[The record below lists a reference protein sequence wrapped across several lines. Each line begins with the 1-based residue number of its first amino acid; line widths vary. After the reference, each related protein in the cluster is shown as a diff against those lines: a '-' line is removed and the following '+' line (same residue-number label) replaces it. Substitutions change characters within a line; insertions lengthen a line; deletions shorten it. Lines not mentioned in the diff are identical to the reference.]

1 MSILKLLR
9 SKSNSTLSVI
19 TMHHH
24 NDVFNGQYDCTY
36 TLNSNGVT
44 EVTKELC
51 EDAECVFAEF
61 DDLLMQ
67 DDVTYQINVL
77 PTLSL
82 IIRTKEEEYTI
93 SSNMLYN
100 TDIFITDSDMFN
112 PANNKSKLIVNSP
125 SKIFAR
131 IIKREV
137 IPVKILI
144 KYTNVK
150 NTVTISINTE
160 KPSLYMDN
168 PVTITNPVLLTK
180 EPVQKESFT
189 KTEVK
194 PKGYTNVIVGNEV
207 ELDPDKHRNNIIA
220 EVMQHVENVAKGEVH
235 ESEPNKTLEDVR
247 INDDSKVTQA
257 EVEAY
262 RKKVFNEG
270 LQELAKE
277 ARRKE
282 EQSTE
287 DDFSI

>member
-9 SKSNSTLSVI
+9 SKNNSTLTVI

-24 NDVFNGQYDCTY
+24 NGVFDNKYDCTY
-36 TLNSNGVT
+36 ILNGDEFT

-51 EDAECVFAEF
+51 AAEECVFAEF

-67 DDVTYQINVL
+67 DDATYQINVL

-93 SSNMLYN
+93 SSNMLYT
-100 TDIFITDSDMFN
+100 TDIFVNDQS
-112 PANNKSKLIVNSP
+112 KSIINSP
-125 SKIFAR
+125 SKILSR

-144 KYTNVK
+144 KYESAN
-150 NTVTISINTE
+150 NTLTTRSNNDKPLYINN
-160 KPSLYMDN
+160 PFLVDN
-168 PVTITNPVLLTK
+168 PLTK
-180 EPVQKESFT
+180 EPLRNELPT

-194 PKGYTNVIVGNEV
+194 PKGYTNVIVGNEI

-235 ESEPNKTLEDVR
+235 ASEPNKTLEDVR
-247 INDDSKVTQA
+247 IHDDNKVTQA

>member
-9 SKSNSTLSVI
+9 SKNNSTLTVI
-19 TMHHH
+19 TTHH
-24 NDVFNGQYDCTY
+24 NDLFNNKHDCTY
-36 TLNSNGVT
+36 VLNSAEST
-44 EVTKELC
+44 KVTKETC
-51 EDAECVFAEF
+51 IIDAEYIFSEF
-61 DDLLMQ
+61 DELLLQ

-93 SSNMLYN
+93 SSHMLYN
-100 TDIFITDSDMFN
+100 TDIFVNDQS
-112 PANNKSKLIVNSP
+112 KSVINSP
-125 SKIFAR
+125 SNILAR
-131 IIKREV
+131 IVKREV
-137 IPVKILI
+137 IPVKIII
-144 KYTNVK
+144 KYENVK
-150 NTVTISINTE
+150 DTVTIRSYNE
-160 KPSLYMDN
+160 LSPYLDN
-168 PVTITNPVLLTK
+168 PVTIANPVLITK
-180 EPVQKESFT
+180 EPVQKELFA
-189 KTEVK
+189 KTEIK

-235 ESEPNKTLEDVR
+235 ASEPNKTLEDVR
-247 INDDSKVTQA
+247 IHDDSKVTQA

>member
-9 SKSNSTLSVI
+9 SKNNSTLSVI

-24 NDVFNGQYDCTY
+24 NDVFNSQYDCTY
-36 TLNSNGVT
+36 TLTSDGFT
-44 EVTKELC
+44 EVTEELC
-51 EDAECVFAEF
+51 ADAECVFAEF
-61 DDLLMQ
+61 DDLLMK

-82 IIRTKEEEYTI
+82 IIRTREEEYTI

-112 PANNKSKLIVNSP
+112 PDNNRSKLIVNSP

-144 KYTNVK
+144 KYENIK
-150 NTVTISINTE
+150 DTVTIRSYSKDIVY
-160 KPSLYMDN
+160 KDN
-168 PVTITNPVLLTK
+168 PVTLTNPVLVTK
-180 EPVQKESFT
+180 EPVQPNLFA
-189 KTEVK
+189 KTDVK

-235 ESEPNKTLEDVR
+235 ASEPNKTLEDVR

>member
-9 SKSNSTLSVI
+9 SKNNSTLTVI
-19 TMHHH
+19 TTHH
-24 NDVFNGQYDCTY
+24 NETFNNKYDCTY
-36 TLNSNGVT
+36 VLNNT
-44 EVTKELC
+44 EVTNEVYG
-51 EDAECVFAEF
+51 DAEYIFAEF
-61 DDLLMQ
+61 DNLLMK

-100 TDIFITDSDMFN
+100 TDIFTTDLDMFN
-112 PANNKSKLIVNSP
+112 SDVAKSKLIVNSP

-137 IPVKILI
+137 IPVKIII
-144 KYTNVK
+144 KYENVK
-150 NTVTISINTE
+150 NTVTIRSYNE
-160 KPSLYMDN
+160 LSPYLDN
-168 PVTITNPVLLTK
+168 PVTIANPVLITK
-180 EPVQKESFT
+180 EPVQKELSA
-189 KTEVK
+189 KTEIK

-207 ELDPDKHRNNIIA
+207 ELDPDKHRNRIIA

-235 ESEPNKTLEDVR
+235 ASEPNKTLEDVR
-247 INDDSKVTQA
+247 IHDDSKVTQA

>member
-9 SKSNSTLSVI
+9 SKNNSTLSVI

-24 NDVFNGQYDCTY
+24 NDVFNSQYDCTY
-36 TLNSNGVT
+36 TLTSDGFT
-44 EVTKELC
+44 EVTEELC
-51 EDAECVFAEF
+51 ADAECVFAEF
-61 DDLLMQ
+61 DDLLMK

-82 IIRTKEEEYTI
+82 IIRTREEEYTI

-112 PANNKSKLIVNSP
+112 PDNNRSKLIVNSP

-144 KYTNVK
+144 KYENIK
-150 NTVTISINTE
+150 DTVTIRSYSKDIVY
-160 KPSLYMDN
+160 KDN
-168 PVTITNPVLLTK
+168 PVTLTNPVLVTK
-180 EPVQKESFT
+180 EPVQPNLFA

-235 ESEPNKTLEDVR
+235 VSEPNKTLEDVR

>member
-9 SKSNSTLSVI
+9 GKNNSTLTVI
-19 TMHHH
+19 TTHRR
-24 NDVFNGQYDCTY
+24 NDVFNNKYDCTY
-36 TLNSNGVT
+36 ILNSDGVA
-44 EVTKELC
+44 EVTKELYVD
-51 EDAECVFAEF
+51 EECVFAEF

-93 SSNMLYN
+93 SSNTLYT
-100 TDIFITDSDMFN
+100 TDIFVNDQS
-112 PANNKSKLIVNSP
+112 KSIINSP
-125 SKIFAR
+125 SKIFTK
-131 IIKREV
+131 IIRREV
-137 IPVKILI
+137 IPVKIIVKYENI
-144 KYTNVK
+144 KD
-150 NTVTISINTE
+150 TVTIRSYSE
-160 KPSLYMDN
+160 HSPYLDN
-168 PVTITNPVLLTK
+168 PVTITNPVPLITK
-180 EPVQKESFT
+180 EPVQKELF
-189 KTEVK
+189 K

-207 ELDPDKHRNNIIA
+207 ELDPDKHRNKIIA
-220 EVMQHVENVAKGEVH
+220 EVMQHVENVANGEVH
-235 ESEPNKTLEDVR
+235 AAEPNKTLEDVR
-247 INDDSKVTQA
+247 IHDDNKVTQA

-262 RKKVFNEG
+262 RKKVFSGG

>member
-9 SKSNSTLSVI
+9 SKNNSTLSVI

-24 NDVFNGQYDCTY
+24 NDVFNSQYDCTY
-36 TLNSNGVT
+36 TLTSDGAT

-51 EDAECVFAEF
+51 ADAECVFAEF
-61 DDLLMQ
+61 DDLLLR

-82 IIRTKEEEYTI
+82 IIRTREEEYTI

-112 PANNKSKLIVNSP
+112 LDNNRSKLIVNSP

-144 KYTNVK
+144 KYENIK
-150 NTVTISINTE
+150 DTVTIRSYSKDIVY
-160 KPSLYMDN
+160 KDN
-168 PVTITNPVLLTK
+168 PVTLTNPVLVTK
-180 EPVQKESFT
+180 EPVQPNLFA

-235 ESEPNKTLEDVR
+235 VSEPNKTLEDVR

>member
-1 MSILKLLR
+1 MSILNLLR
-9 SKSNSTLSVI
+9 SKNNSILSVI

-24 NDVFNGQYDCTY
+24 NDVLNNAYDCTY
-36 TLNSNGVT
+36 VLNNT
-44 EVTKELC
+44 EVTKDVC
-51 EDAECVFAEF
+51 ADAEYIFAEF
-61 DDLLMQ
+61 DDLLIK

-100 TDIFITDSDMFN
+100 TDIFVNDQ
-112 PANNKSKLIVNSP
+112 SKLIINSP

-137 IPVKILI
+137 IPVKIMI
-144 KYTNVK
+144 RYENVK
-150 NTVTISINTE
+150 DTVTIRSYSEN
-160 KPSLYMDN
+160 PVRMDITN
-168 PVTITNPVLLTK
+168 PVLITKEPYLDKPVTITNPVLLTK
-180 EPVQKESFT
+180 EPVPKELF
-189 KTEVK
+189 K

>member
-9 SKSNSTLSVI
+9 SKNNSTLSVI

-24 NDVFNGQYDCTY
+24 NDVFNSQYDCTY
-36 TLNSNGVT
+36 TLNSDGFT
-44 EVTKELC
+44 EVTEELC
-51 EDAECVFAEF
+51 ADAECVFAEF
-61 DDLLMQ
+61 DDLLMK

-112 PANNKSKLIVNSP
+112 LDNSKSKLIVNSP

-144 KYTNVK
+144 KYENIK
-150 NTVTISINTE
+150 NTVTIRSYSKDIVY
-160 KPSLYMDN
+160 KDN
-168 PVTITNPVLLTK
+168 PVTLTNPVLVTK
-180 EPVQKESFT
+180 EPVQPNLFA

-235 ESEPNKTLEDVR
+235 VSEPNKTLEDVR

>member
-36 TLNSNGVT
+36 TLTSDGVV
-44 EVTKELC
+44 ESTKELC
-51 EDAECVFAEF
+51 ADAECVFAEF

-112 PANNKSKLIVNSP
+112 PYNNKSKLIVNSP

-137 IPVKILI
+137 IPVKIMI
-144 KYTNVK
+144 KYENIK
-150 NTVTISINTE
+150 DTVTVRASFNKNLVYT
-160 KPSLYMDN
+160 DN
-168 PVTITNPVLLTK
+168 PITLTNPVLVTK

-247 INDDSKVTQA
+247 IHDDSNVTQA

>member
-9 SKSNSTLSVI
+9 SKNNSALTVM
-19 TMHHH
+19 TMHHY
-24 NDVFNGQYDCTY
+24 NDAFSNRYDCTY
-36 TLNSNGVT
+36 ILNSDGVT
-44 EVTKELC
+44 EVTKELYVDG
-51 EDAECVFAEF
+51 ERVFAEF
-61 DDLLMQ
+61 DDLLIQ

-82 IIRTKEEEYTI
+82 IIRTKEEKYTI
-93 SSNMLYN
+93 SSNMLF
-100 TDIFITDSDMFN
+100 TIDIFVNDQS
-112 PANNKSKLIVNSP
+112 KSIIDSP
-125 SKIFAR
+125 SKIFAK
-131 IIKREV
+131 IIRREV
-137 IPVKILI
+137 IPVKIMVKYENI
-144 KYTNVK
+144 KD
-150 NTVTISINTE
+150 TVTIRSYSE
-160 KPSLYMDN
+160 HSQYLDN

-180 EPVQKESFT
+180 EPVQKELF
-189 KTEVK
+189 K

-207 ELDPDKHRNNIIA
+207 ELDPDKHRNKIIA

-235 ESEPNKTLEDVR
+235 ASEPNKTLEDVR
-247 INDDSKVTQA
+247 IQDDNKVTQA

-262 RKKVFNEG
+262 RKKVFSGG

>member
-9 SKSNSTLSVI
+9 SKNNSTLTVI
-19 TMHHH
+19 TTHH
-24 NDVFNGQYDCTY
+24 NETFNNKYDCTY
-36 TLNSNGVT
+36 VLNSAEST
-44 EVTKELC
+44 KVTKETC
-51 EDAECVFAEF
+51 IIDAEYIFSEF
-61 DDLLMQ
+61 DELLLQ

-93 SSNMLYN
+93 SSHMLYN
-100 TDIFITDSDMFN
+100 TDIFVNDQS
-112 PANNKSKLIVNSP
+112 KSVINSP
-125 SKIFAR
+125 SKILAR
-131 IIKREV
+131 IVKREV
-137 IPVKILI
+137 IPVKIII
-144 KYTNVK
+144 KYENVK
-150 NTVTISINTE
+150 DTVTIRSYNE
-160 KPSLYMDN
+160 LSPYLDN
-168 PVTITNPVLLTK
+168 PVTIANPVLITK
-180 EPVQKESFT
+180 EPVQKELFA
-189 KTEVK
+189 KTEIK

-235 ESEPNKTLEDVR
+235 ASEPNKTLEDVR
-247 INDDSKVTQA
+247 IHDDSKVTQA

>member
-9 SKSNSTLSVI
+9 SKNNSTLSVI

-24 NDVFNGQYDCTY
+24 NDVFNSQYDCTY
-36 TLNSNGVT
+36 TLTSDGFT
-44 EVTKELC
+44 EVTEELC
-51 EDAECVFAEF
+51 ADAECVFAEF
-61 DDLLMQ
+61 DDLLMK

-82 IIRTKEEEYTI
+82 IIRTREEEYTI

-112 PANNKSKLIVNSP
+112 PDNNRSKLIVNSP

-144 KYTNVK
+144 KYENIK
-150 NTVTISINTE
+150 DTVTIRSYSKDIVY
-160 KPSLYMDN
+160 KDN
-168 PVTITNPVLLTK
+168 PVTLTNPVLVTK
-180 EPVQKESFT
+180 EPVQPNLFA
-189 KTEVK
+189 KTDVK

-235 ESEPNKTLEDVR
+235 VSEPNKTLEDVR

>member
-9 SKSNSTLSVI
+9 SKGNSTLSVI

-24 NDVFNGQYDCTY
+24 NDVFNSQYDCTY

-44 EVTKELC
+44 EVTEELC
-51 EDAECVFAEF
+51 ADAECVFAEF
-61 DDLLMQ
+61 DDLLMK

-112 PANNKSKLIVNSP
+112 LDNSKSKLIVNSP

-144 KYTNVK
+144 KYENIK
-150 NTVTISINTE
+150 DTVTIRSYSKDIVY
-160 KPSLYMDN
+160 KDN
-168 PVTITNPVLLTK
+168 PVTLTNPVLITK
-180 EPVQKESFT
+180 EPVQKELFT

-247 INDDSKVTQA
+247 IHDDSNVTQA

>member
-1 MSILKLLR
+1 MSLLKLLR
-9 SKSNSTLSVI
+9 SKNNSTLSVI

-24 NDVFNGQYDCTY
+24 NDVFNSQYDCTY
-36 TLNSNGVT
+36 TLNSDGFT
-44 EVTKELC
+44 EVTEELC
-51 EDAECVFAEF
+51 ADAECVFAEF

-82 IIRTKEEEYTI
+82 IIRTREEEYTI

-112 PANNKSKLIVNSP
+112 PDNNRSKLIVNSP

-144 KYTNVK
+144 KYENIK
-150 NTVTISINTE
+150 DTVTIRSYSKDIVY
-160 KPSLYMDN
+160 KDN
-168 PVTITNPVLLTK
+168 PVTLTNPVLVTK
-180 EPVQKESFT
+180 EPVQPNLFA

-235 ESEPNKTLEDVR
+235 TSEPNKTLEDVR

-287 DDFSI
+287 DDFSV

>member
-9 SKSNSTLSVI
+9 SKNNSILSVI

-24 NDVFNGQYDCTY
+24 NDVLNNAYDCTY
-36 TLNSNGVT
+36 VLNNT
-44 EVTKELC
+44 EVTKDVC
-51 EDAECVFAEF
+51 ADAEYIFAEF
-61 DDLLMQ
+61 DDLLIK
-67 DDVTYQINVL
+67 DDITYQINVL

-100 TDIFITDSDMFN
+100 TDIFVN
-112 PANNKSKLIVNSP
+112 EQSKLIINSP

-137 IPVKILI
+137 IPVKIMI
-144 KYTNVK
+144 KYENVK
-150 NTVTISINTE
+150 DTVTIRSYSE
-160 KPSLYMDN
+160 HSLYLDN

-180 EPVQKESFT
+180 EPVPKELF
-189 KTEVK
+189 K

-207 ELDPDKHRNNIIA
+207 ELDPDKRRNNIIA

>member
-9 SKSNSTLSVI
+9 SKNNSTLTVI
-19 TMHHH
+19 TTHH
-24 NDVFNGQYDCTY
+24 NETFNNKYDCTY
-36 TLNSNGVT
+36 VLNNT
-44 EVTKELC
+44 EVTKEVYG
-51 EDAECVFAEF
+51 DAEYIFAEF
-61 DDLLMQ
+61 DDLLMK

-93 SSNMLYN
+93 SSHMLYN
-100 TDIFITDSDMFN
+100 ADIFVNDQS
-112 PANNKSKLIVNSP
+112 KSVINSP
-125 SKIFAR
+125 SKILAR
-131 IIKREV
+131 IVKREV
-137 IPVKILI
+137 IPVKIII
-144 KYTNVK
+144 KYENVK
-150 NTVTISINTE
+150 NTVTIRSYNE
-160 KPSLYMDN
+160 LSPYLDN
-168 PVTITNPVLLTK
+168 PVTIANPVLITK
-180 EPVQKESFT
+180 EPVQKELSA
-189 KTEVK
+189 KTEIK

-207 ELDPDKHRNNIIA
+207 ELDPDKHRNRIIA

-235 ESEPNKTLEDVR
+235 ASEPNKTLEDVR
-247 INDDSKVTQA
+247 IHDDSKVTQA

>member
-9 SKSNSTLSVI
+9 SKNNSTLTVI
-19 TMHHH
+19 TTHH
-24 NDVFNGQYDCTY
+24 NETFNNKYDCTY
-36 TLNSNGVT
+36 VLNSAEST
-44 EVTKELC
+44 KVTKETC
-51 EDAECVFAEF
+51 IIDAEYIFSEF
-61 DDLLMQ
+61 DELLLQ

-93 SSNMLYN
+93 SSHMLYN
-100 TDIFITDSDMFN
+100 TDIFVNDQ
-112 PANNKSKLIVNSP
+112 SKLIVNSP

-131 IIKREV
+131 IVKREV
-137 IPVKILI
+137 IPVKIII
-144 KYTNVK
+144 KYENVK
-150 NTVTISINTE
+150 DTVTIRSYSE
-160 KPSLYMDN
+160 LSPYLDN
-168 PVTITNPVLLTK
+168 PVTIANPVLITK
-180 EPVQKESFT
+180 EPVQKELSA
-189 KTEVK
+189 KTEIK

-207 ELDPDKHRNNIIA
+207 ELDPDKHRNRIIA

-235 ESEPNKTLEDVR
+235 ASEPNKTLEDVR
-247 INDDSKVTQA
+247 IHDDSKVTQA